1 MNETP
6 KRAGV
11 FSIFLFAFLVTM
23 EVLTM
28 VLLGML
34 GIFPSIYM
42 VLIGAIM
49 LLGTLLLWRMFFGKK
64 PKLRRFKRA
73 IAGFLSIFVTIGC
86 LYGSYAAAMLG
97 NTLNNI
103 TAEDSSS
110 GNDTSSGLDSI
121 ISAIKRDVTT
131 DPFIVYLSGSDART
145 SSLSTSRSDV
155 NILVV
160 VNPVDKQILLINTPR
175 DYYVSN
181 PAGNGAKDKL
191 THCGIYGTGCSM
203 GALEGLYGVDIRYY
217 AQINFTGVESLVDAS
232 GGIDVYS
239 DEGFYAGEIYWIN
252 EGMNHLDG
260 EHALLFARDRY
271 NVTGGDNGRGRH
283 QMAVIQ
289 AVINKVTSGTTIL
302 ENYAGILE
310 SIQGMFKTNV
320 SSEEISQL
328 VKMQL
333 TDLASWNILSF
344 AVTGTGG
351 SDITY
356 SMPGLFCYVM
366 YPDEEM
372 VAYGSELIQRVLDG
386 DTLTSADLT
395 LPG

>member
-191 THCGIYGTGCSM
+191 THCGLKGPRNSV
-203 GALEGLYGVDIRYY
+203 GALEELYACKVDYY
-217 AQINFTGVESLVDAS
+217 AQINFSGFKTLIDAFGGVT
-232 GGIDVYS
+232 IYS
-239 DEGFYAGEIYWIN
+239 DFAFTTQDGYYIRAGEN
-252 EGMNHLDG
+252 NLNGAQ
-260 EHALLFARDRY
+260 ALSYVRERSALS
-271 NVTGGDNGRGRH
+271 GGDNARGQN
-283 QMAVIQ
+283 QMKLIAALVDKLS
-289 AVINKVTSGTTIL
+289 AGTIISNYSNIL
-302 ENYAGILE
+302 NSLE
-310 SIQGMFKTNV
+310 GMFVTDMSTSN
-320 SSEEISQL
+320 ISKL
-328 VKMQL
+328 IRMQL
-333 TDLASWNILSF
+333 GDMASWDVLSYS
-344 AVTGTGG
+344 ATGTGG
-351 SDITY
+351 TDYVWAAGGYAYVTYPDSSSVAHATDLIARVMDGEVLTESDI
-356 SMPGLFCYVM
+356 
-366 YPDEEM
+366 
-372 VAYGSELIQRVLDG
+372 
-386 DTLTSADLT
+386 
-395 LPG
+395 